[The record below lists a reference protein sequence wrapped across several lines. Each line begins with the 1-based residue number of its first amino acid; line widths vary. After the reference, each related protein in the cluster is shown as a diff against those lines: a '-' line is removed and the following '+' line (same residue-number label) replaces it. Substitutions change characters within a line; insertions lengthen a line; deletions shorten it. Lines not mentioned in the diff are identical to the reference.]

1 MAETLTTEIALAL
14 VAMAVQVPVAER
26 TPTGG
31 LVNHLLLEEW
41 GAVLKD
47 IQPPVLLLESGMGAV
62 AATADQ
68 EAALVLLAAAPLGLT
83 EALYPRPVLLLAAV
97 ESPVVQATVQVLE
110 GGMEV
115 RRVEVQATLPVL
127 SEAEEEDMDRTELEV
142 VPPVVEA
149 LQGDIRVPPVEPMV
163 LHKVLQV
170 VGDIPMAPLHKIVN
184 PHPVDPATVKDTIPS
199 WAHHLIETETERNC

>member
-14 VAMAVQVPVAER
+14 VATAVQVPVVER

-47 IQPPVLLLESGMGAV
+47 IQPPVLPLESGMGAV

-68 EAALVLLAAAPLGLT
+68 EAAPVLPAAAPLGLT

-97 ESPVVQATVQVLE
+97 EAPVVPATVQVLV

-127 SEAEEEDMDRTELEV
+127 SEAEEDMDRTELEV

-149 LQGDIRVPPVEPMV
+149 LQGDIRVPPVEPTV

-170 VGDIPMAPLHKIVN
+170 EGDIPMAPLHKIVN

-199 WAHHLIETETERNC
+199 WARHLIETETERNC